1 MEISRI
7 LDDYRQH
14 TILSAKHK
22 GKFRGRVWKEKALL
36 HETEGTSVENTLN
49 VLKQF
54 VDEKLEGA
62 ARAAGSTPD
71 EARVLAGLREIH
83 AQLSDGQLAM
93 LKAHYHAENQAITAS
108 ELAAAAGYAS
118 YHPANLH
125 YGNIGKLLYELAPI
139 KLKTYKDGT
148 PIYTFYLATE
158 LTDTEDEQYWNWK
171 LRPEVSNAIETIGL
185 HA

>member
-22 GKFRGRVWKEKALL
+22 GKFRGRVWKKKALL
-36 HETEGTSVENTLN
+36 HETEGTSVENTLDE
-49 VLKQF
+49 LKKF
-54 VDEKLEGA
+54 VDEKLERA
-62 ARAAGSTPD
+62 ARAAGNTPD
-71 EARVLAGLREIH
+71 ETRVIDGLRKICT
-83 AQLSDGQLAM
+83 QLGDGQLAM
-93 LKAHYHAENQAITAS
+93 LKAHYHAKNQAITAS

-139 KLKTYKDGT
+139 KLNTYKDGT

-158 LTDTEDEQYWNWK
+158 LTETADEQNWNWK
-171 LRPEVSNAIETIGL
+171 LRPEVSNAIKALGL
-185 HA
+185 DA